1 MGRCVP
7 AVFVGQKWLNA
18 GGFIWFNPI
27 LVLLDC
33 HWEQEQGL
41 NEAVV
46 PAWSLPWEGHGQ
58 RLWARRNNWTS
69 QAAGGGSTREGSP
82 RGPATLRTQEISPQP
97 VIPSDQLPGH
107 WVRHALPTHSPLAT
121 HAPPLCLSAQSQIQ
135 TVKGGPQPWPSS
147 LALVSPASLR
157 LLWKK
162 GTSSELEIVRV
173 SRPQPLISVCVPQH
187 DKPPSASWQVPV
199 LRILWL
205 SKMQAGELPSLL
217 KYLEQITYFS
227 TYPHFTSVY
236 TDSVPQ

>member
-82 RGPATLRTQEISPQP
+82 RGPATLRTQEMSPQP

-147 LALVSPASLR
+147 LALVSPASLG

-162 GTSSELEIVRV
+162 GTSSELER
-173 SRPQPLISVCVPQH
+173 
-187 DKPPSASWQVPV
+187 DSAGKQTTTFDQRLCPTAWQASIC
-199 LRILWL
+199 ILTG
-205 SKMQAGELPSLL
+205 SCL
-217 KYLEQITYFS
+217 K
-227 TYPHFTSVY
+227 
-236 TDSVPQ
+236 DSVVKQNAGWWSAKPA